1 MLNEDMKLVV
11 AQSMLCFVAT
21 VNEDGT
27 PNLSPKSSLRVF
39 DNNHLLFANMASPNT
54 LRNLGRN
61 PATEINCVD
70 VFSRR
75 GYRFK
80 GTATIHSGRDPIFL
94 SLKSDVAAEHG
105 DSIPVYDG
113 CLVKIL
119 SATSILSPAYTF
131 IEGVT
136 EEKLRAAYFE
146 KYQLWK

>member
-1 MLNEDMKLVV
+1 MKLIV

-27 PNLSPKSSLRVF
+27 PNLSPKSSLRVY
-39 DNNHLLFANMASPNT
+39 DDNHLLFANMASPNT
-54 LRNLGRN
+54 INNLDRN
-61 PATEINCVD
+61 PSTEINCVD

-80 GTATIHSGRDPIFL
+80 GTASIHSGKDPIFL
-94 SLKSDVAAEHG
+94 ALKSDVAVEHG
-105 DSIPVYDG
+105 DSIPVYNG

-119 SATSILSPAYTF
+119 SATPLLSPAYTF
-131 IEGVT
+131 VEGVT

-146 KYQLWK
+146 KYRVWQ